1 MTTFFFIKHS
11 LIKYIKDINVF
22 NILDFLFQ
30 KELLGHITC
39 ILDFLFISFSLLAVI
54 KKQFLIFP
62 DINLISK
69 KRFFSTPPPSIEG
82 LKNIKFFSFSWL
94 VNVIF

>member
-1 MTTFFFIKHS
+1 MIINKIKNRFFLDDNDKFFINFASKLKKIKSNNLILIEAPIDDTFF
-11 LIKYIKDINVF
+11 L
-22 NILDFLFQ
+22 
-30 KELLGHITC
+30 
-39 ILDFLFISFSLLAVI
+39 I